1 MLDDI
6 RLSAGRGQALGNEF
20 ESRTVYSDKLYDYD
34 VATWIRG
41 DSMSPHYESGEVA
54 LIRET
59 GYDYEGAVYA
69 VVWNDET
76 YIKKVFR
83 EKNGIRLVSIN
94 KEYKDMFAPFSD
106 EPKVVGRVI
115 GHFFPM
121 EA

>member
-1 MLDDI
+1 
-6 RLSAGRGQALGNEF
+6 
-20 ESRTVYSDKLYDYD
+20 
-34 VATWIRG
+34 
-41 DSMSPHYESGEVA
+41 MSPHYESGEVA